1 MSSQVTINTADDLE
15 IFLKIL
21 AEESVKEAR
30 EEIKA
35 ISSDPAQKALSKSQQ
50 NRSIKNLKPIQEVE
64 EEEAD
69 EEVEAQ
75 DQEAEEPSVGDEE
88 SGDQADVEAEA
99 EKKKDADTVKSDI
112 EVSLDS
118 ITDTIKM
125 LRSGRSVDDSQVKSQ
140 MRRYYD
146 RLNDPERKVLLTFMR
161 SFAGIL
167 TGQMTGSDA
176 SDPSEPPLN
185 MKISQSDSESQSSN
199 QASGQAQS
207 QGRSNKAQVGSED
220 TSPPIKVGS
229 SQKMSEI
236 RQKVKELMK
245 S

>member
-35 ISSDPAQKALSKSQQ
+35 ISSDPAQQALSKSQQ

-69 EEVEAQ
+69 EEAQ
-75 DQEAEEPSVGDEE
+75 DQDIEEPAVEDDEPA
-88 SGDQADVEAEA
+88 DQADVEAET

-146 RLNDPERKVLLTFMR
+146 RLSEPERKVLLTFMR

-185 MKISQSDSESQSSN
+185 MKISSGDSESQSSHR
-199 QASGQAQS
+199 ASDQTQS
-207 QGRSNKAQVGSED
+207 QVRPSKISGGSED